1 MSIFSGRYDLDDSQ
15 IVCNNCNYH
24 YDDRLSSV
32 VSAGYWPGN
41 VSRDIAYMFSQD
53 LLEFFDTLHK
63 FIPSLSTGGFIRTLE
78 KISAD
83 NARVSMVVYNV

>member
-1 MSIFSGRYDLDDSQ
+1 MQYLLTSKFVFVTIRLHMSIFSGRYDLDDSQ

-53 LLEFFDTLHK
+53 LYMFSQDLLEFF
-63 FIPSLSTGGFIRTLE
+63 
-78 KISAD
+78 
-83 NARVSMVVYNV
+83 